1 MRKWLPLLA
10 VSLSTFMLLV
20 DLTIV
25 TIAAPD
31 LAAELHSSFT
41 ALQWTVD
48 LYVLVLAALLMA
60 AGSLADRLGHRR
72 VFITGLVVFAL
83 ASLACGLAP
92 DTGMLIAARGV
103 QGAGAAA
110 MYATNAALLGLTYT
124 DRRDRS
130 IAFGIWGAANG
141 AAAASGPIIGGL
153 LTEHVGWRSIF
164 LVNLPVAIAAVILAR
179 IAIPGARGAAIR
191 PAAAVPGR
199 QPDLPDNA
207 AVPGRGPDLRG
218 GLVVPGRRFDLP
230 GVVTFTAAVSFFVY
244 GLIRAG
250 DAGWRDAA
258 TVGTLVAGGLA
269 AVLFVLVERGRPDPM
284 LDLALFRRPAFT
296 ALMLGAA
303 ALTACAFANFV
314 FMSLWAQQVLGLGAM
329 DAGLVLAPMAVV
341 SFVVAAL
348 AGRVFH
354 AVPPRHM
361 IGWGLV
367 LVGVGNALYTLVG
380 ADSGW
385 RALIPGLIVVGVGVG
400 LSTPVL
406 ASAVLGVVP
415 AERAGMAS
423 GASNTFRQLGYALAL
438 PVLAVLLTDRVRDV
452 SAAGGSPADAYAQGL
467 NLIFVVSAVLAVLAG
482 AAVLILL
489 RPASCPEPLLAPI
502 VSGQDQRGEPAGA
515 HDAA

>member
-31 LAAELHSSFT
+31 LATELHSSFS

-60 AGSLADRLGHRR
+60 AGSTADRLGHRR
-72 VFITGLVVFAL
+72 VFIGGLVVFAL

-92 DTGMLIAARGV
+92 DTGTLIAARGV

-110 MYATNAALLGLTYT
+110 MYATNAALLGLAYT
-124 DRRDRS
+124 GRDRS

-141 AAAASGPIIGGL
+141 AAAAAGPIIGGL

-164 LVNLPVAIAAVILAR
+164 LVNLPVAVLAVILAR
-179 IAIPGARGAAIR
+179 V
-191 PAAAVPGR
+191 AVPGG
-199 QPDLPDNA
+199 
-207 AVPGRGPDLRG
+207 PGSGTARL
-218 GLVVPGRRFDLP
+218 DLP
-230 GVVTFTAAVSFFVY
+230 GVATFTTSVSFLVY

-250 DAGWRDAA
+250 DAGWRD
-258 TVGTLVAGGLA
+258 TVTLTALA
-269 AVLFVLVERGRPDPM
+269 AGALAAALFVLVERGRPNPM
-284 LDLALFRRPAFT
+284 LDLALFHRPAFT

-303 ALTACAFANFV
+303 ALTASAFANFV

-341 SFVVAAL
+341 AFVVAAF
-348 AGRVFH
+348 AGRLLH
-354 AVPPRHM
+354 AVAPRHT
-361 IGWGLV
+361 IGWGLI
-367 LVGVGNALYTLVG
+367 LVGAGNALYTLVDAG
-380 ADSGW
+380 SGW
-385 RALIPGLIVVGVGVG
+385 KALVPGLCVVGVGVG

-415 AERAGMAS
+415 PERVGMAN

-438 PVLAVLLTDRVRDV
+438 PVLAAVLTARVRAV
-452 SAAGGSPADAYAQGL
+452 SAAGGSAASAYAHGL
-467 NLIFVVSAVLAVLAG
+467 DRIFLISAVLAAIGGV
-482 AAVLILL
+482 AVLTLL
-489 RPASCPEPLLAPI
+489 RPAP
-502 VSGQDQRGEPAGA
+502 RPAEA
-515 HDAA
+515 QASRV